1 MDHLLDVLP
10 VPDDVTKSQ
19 MELVEKEKLEYK
31 LLGSCILTPGLS
43 LFSFN
48 VETGEIRKITVER
61 KKSSFI
67 SAHNNKLTS
76 VDNTQ
81 RTVKIDTKLIYF
93 EALNIKTAVKRVS
106 KAIQGKIKLFNLR
119 LVKNEKINSNTASHD
134 SSL

>member
-1 MDHLLDVLP
+1 MDILNNPQTIEKTTAPEIEH
-10 VPDDVTKSQ
+10 
-19 MELVEKEKLEYK
+19 VEKEKLEYK

-48 VETGEIRKITVER
+48 SETGEIRKITVER
-61 KKSSFI
+61 KKSAFI

-76 VDNTQ
+76 INNTQ

-93 EALNIKTAVKRVS
+93 EALNIKNAVKRVS
-106 KAIQGKIKLFNLR
+106 KALEGKIKLFNLR
-119 LVKNEKINSNTASHD
+119 LVKNEKINSNTSSHN